1 LRLLNFIRKESTEPW
16 TMPIIL
22 GTTCGIANGA
32 ILALITTGASA
43 AQTNESS
50 FRLLAMF
57 VTAMGVFVL
66 SKKYSLNRSVVLIEG
81 MIKGL
86 RSRICDKLRRSELL
100 FVESLGRGDLYT
112 KISQDANLISQT
124 AFLIVNAFQS
134 AIMIMF
140 ALLYVAWLSAAAFV
154 IVVISILIGILIASS
169 RWRFRRDSLSQLSR
183 QDASFL
189 DALGHII
196 DGFKEAKLNRKR
208 NESLFAR
215 FEEVSEAGLHLKTR
229 LGVMYVNDIMFSHL
243 FMIILIGVI
252 VYILPRLIPT
262 YGEMVL
268 QVTAAVLFIV
278 GPLEAIVGTTPLIG
292 RANVALDNLYNLEQ
306 RLDDNLRN
314 EVSSDPEQL
323 TALSGFKIIELD
335 NTLFHYPES
344 REHSGFTL
352 GPIDLS
358 IRRGETVF
366 VVGGNGSG
374 KSTLLK
380 LLTGLYEPV
389 YGSIK
394 VDSMVLDRTSI
405 AAYRELYSAIFS
417 EFHLFDRL
425 YGLEDVSDDHVL
437 ELIREMQL
445 ESKTGYVDGHF
456 TNLNLS
462 TGQRKRLAMI
472 TALLEDREI
481 YVFDEWAA
489 DQDIHFRDQYY
500 HSILKRLKADGK
512 TIVAVTHDDRYWHI
526 ADRVIKMDLGRVAE
540 ITEQS

>member
-215 FEEVSEAGLHLKTR
+215 FEEVSEAGLQLKTR

-323 TALSGFKIIELD
+323 TALSGFKLIELD
-335 NTLFHYPES
+335 NILFHYPES

-512 TIVAVTHDDRYWHI
+512 TIVAVTHDDRYWNI